1 MAVDC
6 VITDNVLWVN
16 KVGTV
21 ADHYW
26 NASWVSF
33 RFDGAKV
40 WLKNNAEPNS
50 TLAWNE
56 NEVGITYADFEL
68 DGSSYTTEATI
79 ATALSAVVG

>member
-1 MAVDC
+1 MAVNN

-26 NASWVSF
+26 NAAWVDFYFSSTHVYL
-33 RFDGAKV
+33 RY
-40 WLKNNAEPNS
+40 NSQNNS
-50 TLAWNE
+50 TDAWNE
-56 NEVGITYADFEL
+56 NPVGILLADFEL
-68 DGSSYTTEATI
+68 GGVSYTTEATI